1 MSDIFTSF
9 KNQALLSTALTH
21 RSALNENLSDS
32 SEHNERLEFLGDAV
46 LELVTTEFLFAKLSH
61 EPEGQLTAY
70 RSALVRTETLAD
82 LATQLALGDKLFMS
96 RGEEATGG
104 RQNTSIL
111 ADSMEAL
118 LGALYLDQGYQVV
131 KNFLTKNLFTKFEQI
146 KAEKLYKDAK
156 SLLQESV
163 QAKGLPAPVYEVI
176 SAVGP
181 DHDKTF
187 TIQVSVD
194 GQVVAK
200 GVGRNKQSAQQAAAR
215 EALPK
220 WLKE

>member
-1 MSDIFTSF
+1 
-9 KNQALLSTALTH
+9 
-21 RSALNENLSDS
+21 
-32 SEHNERLEFLGDAV
+32 
-46 LELVTTEFLFAKLSH
+46 
-61 EPEGQLTAY
+61 
-70 RSALVRTETLAD
+70 
-82 LATQLALGDKLFMS
+82 MS